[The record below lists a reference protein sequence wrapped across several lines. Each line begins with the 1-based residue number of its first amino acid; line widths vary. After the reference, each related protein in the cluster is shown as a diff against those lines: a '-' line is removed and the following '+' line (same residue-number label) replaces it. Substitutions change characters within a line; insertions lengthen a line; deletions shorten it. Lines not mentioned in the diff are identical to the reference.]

1 MNHRRRNQG
10 VGLALLD
17 VMACGLGAV
26 LLLFLIIKHN
36 TGTQAKE
43 VEVNTSNYVA
53 ALENLQA
60 QKNDYLSEIDLQAK
74 MQEIHL
80 DSKAQLQKDRISKQK
95 EMKKL
100 QQQIDQET
108 KKNTSLEKQLA
119 ALDSKQTTDVVE
131 NVQRSEEQYLIGMK
145 VVGKRIVILIDA
157 SASMTDDKLIDI
169 IERKIES
176 DAYKSNAHKQQG
188 PKWQRTVRTA
198 KWLLN
203 RLPESSEVAVAAYSD
218 TATVLN
224 GGQWIKARDANGIQ
238 NLFAEINRIV
248 PTGPTNLGAGFNAIT
263 RKLASATNV
272 YMITDGLPTKA
283 SSKWLGVNHAGAMLK
298 CLRQKKVVSG
308 ECRKRYFYAAVN
320 RFLKSAQRTTVN
332 VILLPLEGDPEAPG
346 AYWHLAATTGGV
358 MLSPAPS
365 WP

>member
-80 DSKAQLQKDRISKQK
+80 DAKAQLQKDRISKQE
-95 EMKKL
+95 EMQKL

-119 ALDSKQTTDVVE
+119 ALDIKQTTDVVE

-145 VVGKRIVILIDA
+145 VEGKRIVILIDA

-169 IERKIES
+169 ISRKI
-176 DAYKSNAHKQQG
+176 KSNAIKQQG

-218 TATVLN
+218 TATVFN
-224 GGQWIKARDANGIQ
+224 GGQWTKARDANGIQ
-238 NLFAEINRIV
+238 NLFVEINRIV

-263 RKLASATNV
+263 GKLASATNV
-272 YMITDGLPTKA
+272 YMITDGLPTKV
-283 SSKWLGVNHAGAMLK
+283 SSKWLGANQAAAMLR
-298 CLRQKKVVSG
+298 CLRQKTIVSG
-308 ECRKRYFYAAVN
+308 QCRERYFYAAAN
-320 RFLKSAQRTTVN
+320 RFVKSAQRTTVN

-346 AYWHLAATTGGV
+346 AYWDLAATTGGV